1 MKRLGIVSLVALFFI
16 SCTKNVSA
24 TDIDKMNGYWEI
36 EKVVFANGKTK
47 LYKNSEMY
55 DFFQIKDFTGM
66 RKKVTPVI
74 GGSYLVNLDAEKVTI
89 KQGKDKFIVHYE
101 TFYSRWDEELISISD
116 EEMVL
121 KNDKFTEYH
130 YKRAKPLK
138 IVNYGKKT
146 Q

>member
-101 TFYSRWDEELISISD
+101 TFYSRWDEELISI
-116 EEMVL
+116 
-121 KNDKFTEYH
+121 
-130 YKRAKPLK
+130 
-138 IVNYGKKT
+138 
-146 Q
+146 

>member
-1 MKRLGIVSLVALFFI
+1 MKILGIVSLLTLFFI
-16 SCTKNVSA
+16 SCTRKVSA

-36 EKVVFANGKTK
+36 EKVVFSNGKNK

-55 DFFQIKDFTGM
+55 DFFQIKDFTGV

-74 GGSYLVNLDAEKVTI
+74 DGSYLVNLDAEKVTI

-101 TFYSRWDEELISISD
+101 TFYSQWDEELISISD
-116 EEMVL
+116 DEMVL
-121 KNDKFTEYH
+121 KNDKSTEYH
-130 YKRAKPLK
+130 YIRAKPLK